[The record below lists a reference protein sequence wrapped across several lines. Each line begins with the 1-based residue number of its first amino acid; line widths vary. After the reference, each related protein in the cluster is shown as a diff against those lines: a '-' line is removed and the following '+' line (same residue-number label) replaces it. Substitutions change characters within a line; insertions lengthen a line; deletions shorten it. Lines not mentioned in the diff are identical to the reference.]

1 MKHHLSS
8 PLLSSS
14 PPSSFDSPGH
24 TRQQVGR
31 YGALGTDA
39 AETRPDSG
47 GQQRG
52 GPDKGAGPPP
62 AELRSGEQLERHG
75 WRSRTWALAGVPV
88 RVQV

>member
-1 MKHHLSS
+1 MKHHLNLSS

-31 YGALGTDA
+31 YGALGTGA
-39 AETRPDSG
+39 ASPQRPGQAAVVST
-47 GQQRG
+47 QQRG
-52 GPDKGAGPPP
+52 GPDKGAGLPA

-75 WRSRTWALAGVPV
+75 WRSRTWALA
-88 RVQV
+88 